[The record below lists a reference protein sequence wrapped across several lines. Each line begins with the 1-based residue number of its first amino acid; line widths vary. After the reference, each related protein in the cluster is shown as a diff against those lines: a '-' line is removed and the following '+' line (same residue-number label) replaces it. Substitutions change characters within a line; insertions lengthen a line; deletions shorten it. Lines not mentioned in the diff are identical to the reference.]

1 LNNKLLI
8 KIFSD
13 SNDVLAIESALSKVD
28 FPNYEISIEPSQN
41 IEAAPDDIIIVQI
54 DDLDSP
60 ILTGLIEL
68 KSNLGSIAVCVV
80 NNGNPLVVSTVAKLG
95 FTDIY
100 VFPYEVFK
108 FTTFIKETLERVN
121 LRRINRLNLSNI
133 SKKDSFSSFIG
144 KSKPVIKAIELAESV
159 AASTSL
165 NILILGETGTGKG
178 VLAKSIHNA
187 ANEKP
192 APFID
197 VLCTAIPET
206 LLESELFG
214 YEKGAFTNATNKKLG
229 LFELAENGT
238 LFLDEIGDLS
248 LNLQSKLLRVI
259 EKKVIRRLGGVYD
272 IPLNT
277 RIIAATNQNLEKMV
291 QDKLFRNDLYYRLNA
306 LTITLPPLRER
317 GEDLLILTEYFVE
330 DFCRLFQKKI
340 NKIENDVL
348 DFIRSY
354 DWPGNI
360 RQLRNSLERAVLL
373 TQDSTLRLKYFENL
387 VSKPAEKK
395 IDNNGHLAPN
405 NLRLEVNY
413 KSTDLSD
420 LEKLYVKE
428 VLQKFDGNKS
438 QTAKTLGISRPK
450 LDRLLRD

>member
-1 LNNKLLI
+1 MNEKLLI

-13 SNDVLAIESALSKVD
+13 SADILAVESALTKVD
-28 FPNYEISIEPSQN
+28 FPNFEISIESPAN
-41 IEAAPDDIIIVQI
+41 IEAAQDDIIIVQI
-54 DDLDSP
+54 DDLESS
-60 ILTGLIEL
+60 LLSNLIEL
-68 KSNLGSIAVCVV
+68 KSNLVSIPVCVV

-100 VFPYEVFK
+100 VFPFEIFK
-108 FTTFIKETLERVN
+108 FTTFIKETLERVY
-121 LRRINRLNLSNI
+121 LRRINRLNLSSI

-144 KSKPVIKAIELAESV
+144 KSEPVLKAIELAESV
-159 AASTSL
+159 AANTSL

-214 YEKGAFTNATNKKLG
+214 YEKGAFTNAINKKLG

-291 QDKLFRNDLYYRLNA
+291 QEKHFRNDLYYRLNA

-317 GEDLLILTEYFVE
+317 GDDLLLLTEYFIE
-330 DFCRLFQKKI
+330 EFCKLFQKKI
-340 NKIENDVL
+340 NKIESDVL

-354 DWPGNI
+354 EWPGNI

-373 TQDSTLRLKYFENL
+373 TPDITLRLKYFENL
-387 VSKPAEKK
+387 FVKPVEKK
-395 IDNNGHLAPN
+395 TDDNGHLPPN
-405 NLRLEVNY
+405 NVRLEVNY
-413 KSTDLSD
+413 KSTDLND

-428 VLQKFDGNKS
+428 VLQKFEGNKS

-450 LDRLLRD
+450 LDRLLKE

>member
-1 LNNKLLI
+1 M
-8 KIFSD
+8 
-13 SNDVLAIESALSKVD
+13 LAIESALSKVD